1 MKKTCFGKQ
10 SFTRRGF
17 TLVEVLVAVMIVTIL
32 VTMAVPMYERTV
44 EKSRVAEVSMTL
56 KRLSEAKLRVMDNK
70 NISTFNG
77 AFGLDQLDM
86 ERPKSKDFT
95 FYLYPRNYPNAVCA
109 VRARGENAG
118 TKFLFLG
125 ETAPDYC
132 DCNSSYSER
141 TVCGDYCGQGR
152 KLFCQDVPN
161 IRTSTCDAYSM
172 DSYDVGSCG

>member
-1 MKKTCFGKQ
+1 MKKTCLGKQ

-56 KRLSEAKLRVMDNK
+56 KRIGEAKLRVMDNK
-70 NISTFNG
+70 NISTFTNG
-77 AFGLDQLDM
+77 AFDLDQLDM

-141 TVCGDYCGQGR
+141 TVCGDYCDQGR
-152 KLFCQDVPN
+152 KLFCGGN
-161 IRTSTCDAYSM
+161 CDAYSM